1 MAKLKVRTISN
12 RTVEALE
19 AHKDTVFWD
28 RDLTGFGVRVYASG
42 AKVYLVQTRGPDGTK
57 RVTLGR
63 HGVLGAE
70 KARRQGAL
78 AIARIK
84 AGEDPVPEGAAARRA
99 AAGPTVSEAAARYM
113 QEHVAV
119 RCKPATAKIR
129 RNAIR
134 NHIVPRLG
142 KLPLAAVGRDHVID
156 LHHRMSDIP
165 MQANIVVITLSQIF
179 RKAEYW
185 GIVPE
190 GTDPS
195 GSVVLYRETRRERF
209 LTDAEFGRLG
219 RVLDEAPRIG
229 GASSGAVAVIRL
241 LMLTGCRRGEILSL
255 RWDDVDLNAHEL
267 RLRDAKTG
275 ARIVPLSPS
284 AVNVLAGLPC
294 SADQEWVI
302 PGRRAGT
309 HMQKVGNAWRLLR
322 LRADLPDV
330 RLHDLRHSFASRALA
345 LGESLPMIGK
355 LLGHRRIET
364 TMRYAHLARA
374 SVHEAAE
381 RVAITIAAHI
391 L

>member
-1 MAKLKVRTISN
+1 MAKLKVQTISN

-42 AKVYLVQTRGPDGTK
+42 AKVYLVQTRGPNGTR

-63 HGVLGAE
+63 HGVLGAAE
-70 KARRQGAL
+70 ARRQGAL
-78 AIARIK
+78 AIARTK
-84 AGEDPVPEGAAARRA
+84 AGEDPVPERTAARRRI
-99 AAGPTVSEAAARYM
+99 GPTVVAVAARYM
-113 QEHVAV
+113 EEYVAV

-165 MQANIVVITLSQIF
+165 IQANIVIITLSHIF
-179 RKAEYW
+179 MKAENW
-185 GIVPE
+185 AIVPE
-190 GTDPS
+190 GTNPC
-195 GSVVLYRETRRERF
+195 GSVILYRETRRERF
-209 LTDAEFGRLG
+209 LTDSEFARIG
-219 RVLDEAPRIG
+219 RVLDEAPKIG
-229 GASSGAVAVIRL
+229 GASWGAVAVVRL

-255 RWDDVDLNAHEL
+255 RWDDVDLDAHEL

-284 AVNVLAGLPC
+284 AVRVLVSLPRT
-294 SADQEWVI
+294 ADQEWVI

-364 TMRYAHLARA
+364 TVRYAHLARA

-381 RVAITIAAHI
+381 RVANSIAANI

>member
-1 MAKLKVRTISN
+1 MAKLKVQTISN

-42 AKVYLVQTRGPDGTK
+42 AKVYLVQTRGPNGTR

-70 KARRQGAL
+70 EARRQGAL
-78 AIARIK
+78 AIARTK
-84 AGEDPVPEGAAARRA
+84 AGEDPVPERTAARRRI
-99 AAGPTVSEAAARYM
+99 GPTVVAVAARYM
-113 QEHVAV
+113 EEYVAV

-165 MQANIVVITLSQIF
+165 IQANIVIITLSHIF
-179 RKAEYW
+179 MKAENW

-190 GTDPS
+190 GTNPC
-195 GSVVLYRETRRERF
+195 GSVILYRETRRERF
-209 LTDAEFGRLG
+209 LTGAEFARIG
-219 RVLDEAPRIG
+219 RVLDEAPKIG
-229 GASSGAVAVIRL
+229 GASWGAVAVVRL

-255 RWDDVDLNAHEL
+255 RWDDVDLDAHEL

-284 AVNVLAGLPC
+284 AVKVLASLPRT
-294 SADQEWVI
+294 ADQEWVI
-302 PGRRAGT
+302 PGRKAGT

-322 LRADLPDV
+322 SRADLPGV

-364 TMRYAHLARA
+364 TLRYAHLART

-381 RVAITIAAHI
+381 RVAITIAADI